1 MGVTLEGLTEYGKLL
16 QAIEQYYGA
25 GSDQWATIATSS
37 NISSAE
43 WYDILS
49 NTPGVDI
56 TLNQKGEI
64 ISYSVKDVWSTA
76 GDAATSVI
84 DSNAQSAT
92 LAQVETINL
101 PANTTVTSGK
111 VVAESGMK
119 TVAGGTTV
127 KTIVKDV
134 ALGIAAVSAGCQLG
148 SLVDRIAYE
157 SDPTLWNRAGFVGL
171 DPDSWA
177 SITTKNKFGQDVI
190 NFVFGANPSTNT
202 TQAYMSEDAFAYM
215 ASYLSSIGAFEA
227 PSSDAWIDDPSGLIM
242 SGIPI
247 PFKTTEGVGVY
258 YNGIWTNYYTRG
270 GSKPVYMAAFVVP
283 SSGDPSQLRNLNLVA
298 ASEAPFIYGQYSSFT
313 ELYYDDPSVEVTF
326 NGKTFYMGWLNSLRA
341 VGMQDQTGVFN
352 VTEHAS
358 GIDQK
363 SVAYILLYGDSEH
376 MTGKQGISQQP
387 GATLPVISDPT
398 NIAANLA
405 YLKTRYP
412 ELWNDA
418 IYNDV
423 VQPDGSVK
431 RIVYVPVGFPENITM
446 PDATESDRT
455 DPEPT
460 NSFDSKVK
468 QGNTEITD
476 TTPDELLKKL
486 IETITATNP
495 SVIQDNPDKVGTEYP
510 DTGTGT
516 TPPLVVPTGSAEA
529 LYKVYNPT
537 QSELNNFG
545 GWLWSSNFVDQLLKV
560 FSDPMQAIIGLH
572 KIFATPSISGRANIK
587 VGYLDSG
594 VASNIVSNQYT
605 EVDCGNVSL
614 NEYFGNALDYTHTD
628 IYLYLPFI
636 GIVPLNPLDITRGTL
651 NVKYK
656 VDVLT
661 GACMA
666 SVNVTRDWDAGGQ
679 LYVYNGNC
687 AVQYPLSS
695 GSYIGIVAS
704 IATLAGNVAG
714 TVLSGGAIAPMAIG
728 ASVGAISSARTKVE
742 HSGSLSGN
750 AGAMGIKKPYLIIRR
765 PQTKIANNYPDMYGG
780 SNNVYTYLGGESGF
794 VKVRYIH
801 LENIPATD
809 TELDDIVAKLHEGVL
824 I

>member
-1 MGVTLEGLTEYGKLL
+1 MSVTLEGLTEYGKLL

-37 NISSAE
+37 NISSTE
-43 WYDILS
+43 WYEILS

-101 PANTTVTSGK
+101 PANTTVSSGK

-148 SLVDRIAYE
+148 SLVSRIAYE
-157 SDPTLWNRAGFVGL
+157 SDPQMWNRAGFAGL
-171 DPDSWA
+171 NPDTWA
-177 SITTKNKFGQDVI
+177 SITSNKLGQDVI
-190 NFVFGANPSTNT
+190 NFVFGANTGTNT

-215 ASYLSSIGAFEA
+215 ASYMASIGAFD
-227 PSSDAWIDDPSGLIM
+227 PNSSDAWIDDTSGLNM
-242 SGIPI
+242 NHIPV
-247 PFKTTEGVGVY
+247 PFKTTDGCGTLY
-258 YNGIWTNYYTRG
+258 GNIWTNYYTRG
-270 GSKPVYMAAFVVP
+270 GSKPVYMAAFLETYD
-283 SSGDPSQLRNLNLVA
+283 GDPSHLRDLALVA
-298 ASEAPFIYGQYSSFT
+298 ASEAPFIYGYNRSDT
-313 ELYYDDPSVEVTF
+313 GLDYEDPAVEVTF
-326 NGKTFYMGWLNSLRA
+326 NGKTFYVGWLSSNSA
-341 VGMQDQTGVFN
+341 VGVNDLTGMFN
-352 VTEHAS
+352 ICDYPLF
-358 GIDQK
+358 IDK
-363 SVAYILLYGDSEH
+363 RSVAYILLYGDSEH
-376 MTGKQGISQQP
+376 MTGKEGISQQP
-387 GATLPVISDPT
+387 GATLPVFTDPS

-405 YLKTRYP
+405 YLKTLYP

-446 PDATESDRT
+446 PDATESERT

-460 NSFDSKVK
+460 NSIDSDVK

-476 TTPDELLKKL
+476 TTPDEMLKKL

-537 QSELNNFG
+537 QGELNSFG

-560 FSDPMQAIIGLH
+560 FNDPMQAIIGLH

-594 VASNIVSNQYT
+594 VASNIVANQYT

-636 GIVPLNPLDITRGTL
+636 GIVALNPLDITRGTI

-666 SVNVTRDWDAGGQ
+666 SVNVTRDLNAGGQ

-714 TVLSGGAIAPMAIG
+714 AVLSGGVTAPMAIG

-765 PQTKIANNYPDMYGG
+765 PQTKIVGNYPDMYGG
-780 SNNVYTYLGGESGF
+780 SNNVYTSLNAESGF
-794 VKVRYIH
+794 VKVKYIH

-809 TELDDIVAKLHEGVL
+809 TELDDIVAKLHAGVVV
-824 I
+824 

>member
-1 MGVTLEGLTEYGKLL
+1 MGVTLDGLTEYAKLL
-16 QAIEQYYGA
+16 DAIEQYYGA
-25 GSDQWATIATSS
+25 GSDQWVRIATSS
-37 NISSAE
+37 DIASSE
-43 WYDILS
+43 WYEILS
-49 NTPGVDI
+49 NTPAVDI

-64 ISYSVKDVWSTA
+64 ISYSVKDAWSKA
-76 GDAATSVI
+76 GDVATSVI

-92 LAQVETINL
+92 MAQVETINL
-101 PANTTVTSGK
+101 PANTTISSGK
-111 VVAESGMK
+111 VVAESGLK
-119 TVAGGTTV
+119 TVSGGATV

-134 ALGIAAVSAGCQLG
+134 GLGIAAVSAGCQLG
-148 SLVDRIAYE
+148 SLVSRIAYE
-157 SDPTLWNRAGFVGL
+157 SDPALWNRAGFAGL
-171 DPDSWA
+171 NPDTWA
-177 SITTKNKFGQDVI
+177 SITSNKFGQDVI
-190 NFVFGANPSTNT
+190 NFVFGANTNTNT

-215 ASYLSSIGAFEA
+215 ASYLASIGAFETN
-227 PSSDAWIDDPSGLIM
+227 SSDVWIDDTSGLIM
-242 SGIPI
+242 SYMPI
-247 PFKTTEGVGVY
+247 PFKTTEGCGVRY
-258 YNGIWTNYYTRG
+258 GSIWTNYYTRG
-270 GSKPVYMAAFVVP
+270 GSKPVYMAAFLEYD
-283 SSGDPSQLRNLNLVA
+283 SDPSHLKDLMLVG
-298 ASEAPFIYGQYSSFT
+298 ASEAPFIYGYHDSQTDLDY
-313 ELYYDDPSVEVTF
+313 ENPSVEVTF
-326 NGKTFYMGWLNSLRA
+326 NGKTFYIGWYHSLTA
-341 VGMQDQTGVFN
+341 AGVDESIGVFN
-352 VTEHAS
+352 ICDRP
-358 GIDQK
+358 GFIDQK

-376 MTGKQGISQQP
+376 MTGKEGISQQP
-387 GATLPVISDPT
+387 GATLPVITDPS
-398 NIAANLA
+398 NIPANLT
-405 YLKTRYP
+405 YLKTLYP
-412 ELWNDA
+412 DLWDDA

-446 PDATESDRT
+446 PDATETERT

-460 NSFDSKVK
+460 NTIDSDVK

-495 SVIQDNPDKVGTEYP
+495 SVITDNPDKVGTEYP
-510 DTGTGT
+510 DTGTGN
-516 TPPLVVPTGSAEA
+516 TPSLVIPTGSAEA

-537 QSELNNFG
+537 QGELNNFG
-545 GWLWSSNFVDQLLKV
+545 GWLWSSNFVDQLLKI
-560 FSDPMQAIIGLH
+560 FNDPMQAIIGLH

-594 VASNIVSNQYT
+594 IASNIVSNQYT
-605 EVDCGNVSL
+605 EVDCGNLSL
-614 NEYFGNALDYTHTD
+614 REYFGNALDYTHTD

-636 GIVPLNPLDITRGTL
+636 GIVALNPLDVTRGVL

-666 SVNVTRDWDAGGQ
+666 SVNVTRDNDAGGQ

-687 AVQYPLSS
+687 AVQYPLSA
-695 GSYIGIVAS
+695 GSYMGIVAS

-714 TVLSGGAIAPMAIG
+714 TVLSGGALAPMAIG

-765 PQTKIANNYPDMYGG
+765 PQTKIANNYPDMHGG
-780 SNNVYTYLGGESGF
+780 SNNVYTSLNNESGF
-794 VKVRYIH
+794 VKVKYIH

-809 TELDDIVAKLHEGVL
+809 NELSEIMSLLQNGVIL
-824 I
+824 

>member
-37 NISSAE
+37 NISSTE

-84 DSNAQSAT
+84 DSNAQAAT
-92 LAQVETINL
+92 LGQVESINL
-101 PANTTVTSGK
+101 PANTTVSSGK

-119 TVAGGTTV
+119 TVVGGTTV

-134 ALGIAAVSAGCQLG
+134 AIGVAAVAAGCQAG
-148 SLVDRIAYE
+148 SLLARIAYE
-157 SDPTLWNRAGFVGL
+157 SDPQLWNRAGFSSL
-171 DPDSWA
+171 NPDTWA
-177 SITTKNKFGQDVI
+177 SITSNKFGQDVI
-190 NFVFGANPSTNT
+190 NFVFGANPSTNKS
-202 TQAYMSEDAFAYM
+202 QAYMSEDAFAYM
-215 ASYLSSIGAFEA
+215 TSYMASIGAFEA
-227 PSSDAWIDDPSGLIM
+227 NSSDAWIDDTSGLIM
-242 SGIPI
+242 DNIPI
-247 PFKTTEGVGVY
+247 PIKTTEGCGTQY
-258 YNGIWTNYYTRG
+258 QTYWTNYYTKG
-270 GSKPVYMAAFVVP
+270 GSAPVYMAAFLKTY
-283 SSGDPSQLRNLNLVA
+283 SGDPSLLRDVVIIA
-298 ASEAPFIYGQYSSFT
+298 ASEKPFVYGYHSSYT
-313 ELYYDDPSVEVTF
+313 GLDYDDPSVEVTF
-326 NGKTFYMGWLNSLRA
+326 NGKTFYMGYRRVASG
-341 VGMQDQTGVFN
+341 VDDMMGVFN
-352 VTEHAS
+352 ICDRPEN
-358 GIDQK
+358 IDGNT
-363 SVAYILLYGDSEH
+363 VAYILLYGDSIH
-376 MTGKQGISQQP
+376 MSGKEGFTQQP
-387 GATLPVISDPT
+387 GATLPVIADPSD
-398 NIAANLA
+398 IAANLA
-405 YLKTRYP
+405 YLKTLYP
-412 ELWNDA
+412 ELWDDA

-423 VQPDGSVK
+423 VQPDGTVK

-446 PDATESDRT
+446 PTGTERT

-460 NSFDSKVK
+460 NSIDSPIK

-495 SVIQDNPDKVGTEYP
+495 SVITDNPDKAGTEYP
-510 DTGTGT
+510 DTGSGN

-537 QSELNNFG
+537 QGELNSFG

-560 FSDPMQAIIGLH
+560 FNDPMQAIIGLH

-594 VASNIVSNQYT
+594 VASNIVAYQYT
-605 EVDCGNVSL
+605 EVDCGSVSL
-614 NEYFGNALDYTHTD
+614 REYFGNALDYTHTD

-636 GIVPLNPLDITRGTL
+636 GIVALNPLDVTRGVV
-651 NVKYK
+651 NIKYK

-666 SVNVTRDWDAGGQ
+666 SINVTRDGSAGGQ

-714 TVLSGGAIAPMAIG
+714 AVLSGGVTAPMAIG

-780 SNNVYTYLGGESGF
+780 SNNVYTSLSAESGF
-794 VKVRYIH
+794 VKVKYIH

-809 TELDDIVAKLHEGVL
+809 AELDDIVAKLHEGVVV
-824 I
+824 